1 MATNYS
7 VTEDPE
13 ETLTLIRHEY
23 LLVPGEEF
31 QEPEV
36 PRQNREVQLGRQG
49 ALKGR
54 SCSCDDFL
62 LFPLTENYFLLLL
75 ARRLFP

>member
-1 MATNYS
+1 MATNS
-7 VTEDPE
+7 STTEDPE
-13 ETLTLIRHEY
+13 ETLTPTRHEY

-36 PRQNREVQLGRQG
+36 PRQNREEQLRRQA

-54 SCSCDDFL
+54 SCSCNDFL
-62 LFPLTENYFLLLL
+62 LFPLTENDFLLLL